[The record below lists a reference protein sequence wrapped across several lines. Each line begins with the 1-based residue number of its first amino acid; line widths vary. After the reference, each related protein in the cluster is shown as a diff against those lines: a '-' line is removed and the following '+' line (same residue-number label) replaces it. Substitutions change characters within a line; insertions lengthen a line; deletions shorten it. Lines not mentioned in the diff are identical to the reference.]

1 MMEQQTMR
9 RLDKRSQG
17 ARRRPAPWMAPWMAV
32 WMAALWMAVM
42 GLILAPLPLRAEDGG
57 DAPPSRSPRVT
68 VTVGEATVVLI
79 ATNDRLYAFVD
90 RIDGND
96 PILGASLTVQRA
108 GKRNA
113 LPLTEQAPG
122 LFIGPFKRSTQG
134 KDVFTLTLASPAG
147 KGEQTATLVYD
158 DDATGKTGGSGG
170 GRALCLA
177 LLSALAGAGG
187 GALAWRWWS
196 RRARPAPAPP
206 SAP

>member
-1 MMEQQTMR
+1 M
-9 RLDKRSQG
+9 
-17 ARRRPAPWMAPWMAV
+17 
-32 WMAALWMAVM
+32 ALWMAVI
-42 GLILAPLPLRAEDGG
+42 GLALAPLPLRADDG

-68 VTVGEATVVLI
+68 VTMGAATVVLV

-90 RIDGND
+90 RIDGNE
-96 PILGASLTVQRA
+96 PIPGASLTVQRA
-108 GKRNA
+108 GKRTA

-122 LFIGPFKRSTQG
+122 LFIGPFKRSPQG

-147 KGEQTATLVYD
+147 QGEQTATLVYD
-158 DDATGKTGGSGG
+158 DDTTGKTGGAGG
-170 GRALCLA
+170 GRGLWIA

-196 RRARPAPAPP
+196 RRERSTPAVPPP